1 MLTTTIEDFKAVK
14 EKMENLTAQCY
25 TQHKAAW
32 ENWPNGEPV
41 KSWFDAEGKICIEY
55 ESGKW
60 WHYNEDGEWW

>member
-1 MLTTTIEDFKAVK
+1 
-14 EKMENLTAQCY
+14 MENLTAQCY

-41 KSWFDAEGKICIEY
+41 KSWFDAEGNICIEY